1 MVKKKT
7 IMVLCD
13 SSAYWSGVFWTLF
26 AYLTF
31 FIVVP
36 QNPNTSEINEN
47 FNQNFTDVELPDQ
60 ATSNHVFE
68 KIISR

>member
-1 MVKKKT
+1 
-7 IMVLCD
+7 MVLCD
-13 SSAYWSGVFWTLF
+13 SSAYLEWVFWTLF

-31 FIVVP
+31 FTIVP
-36 QNPNTSEINEN
+36 QNPN
-47 FNQNFTDVELPDQ
+47 FNQNFTDMELPDQ